1 MIEKGE
7 YRARCVGWRDRQ
19 RRTSG
24 GLAGGL
30 LDDDDEHVDGDDEYM
45 NDITYLGTSHIDL
58 LEVVEDIRS
67 VYDEDWR

>member
-7 YRARCVGWRDRQ
+7 YRARCVGWRDRR

-45 NDITYLGTSHIDL
+45 NDITYLSTSHIDL

-67 VYDEDWR
+67 VYDED